1 MKTADELIQIYLNDL
16 KGALRGSDKATIQD
30 ALADA
35 EEHLRTALE
44 TERDEAEELEE
55 NEALSK
61 IIADYGEPSE
71 IAEAYFSWETS
82 LPDALAQTPAA
93 RRTLS
98 ADGAAKSYPGFFG
111 VYADPKA
118 WGGLVYMLISL
129 LTGIVYFTWA
139 VTGLSVSLGVMILI
153 IGIPVTII
161 FLLSFR
167 GIAFLEG
174 RLVEALLGERMPR
187 RASFTD
193 SSLPW
198 KERLKLL
205 LTGKSTWLSWIYMVL
220 MLPLG
225 IIYFTVVVTLVSIGV
240 AFIAAP
246 ILAYFFDLPIGTFSN
261 GVEIWTLPNYLT
273 PLLSALGVGLAT
285 VTFAPLPLGGRRA
298 RQICQ
303 STAGKR
309 LNCTKLNKK
318 RPPSD
323 PIKRRSCY
331 ITDFN
336 SNLADSQQ
344 IIKIHV

>member
-1 MKTADELIQIYLNDL
+1 VKTTAELINNYLDEL
-16 KGALRGSDKATIQD
+16 KAELRGMDKATVQD

-44 TERDEAEELEE
+44 SEKGDQEDLVE
-55 NEALSK
+55 NEALAR
-61 IIADYGEPSE
+61 IIKEYGEPAE
-71 IAEAYFSWETS
+71 IAEAYQNWETS
-82 LPDALAQTPAA
+82 LPAALAATPAA
-93 RRTLS
+93 RRTS
-98 ADGAAKSYPGFFG
+98 ASANGKAYPGFFG
-111 VYADPKA
+111 VFADPRA

-129 LTGIVYFTWA
+129 ATGIVYFTWA

-193 SSLPW
+193 SNLGW

-225 IIYFTVVVTLVSIGV
+225 IIYFTVMVTLISLAL
-240 AFIAAP
+240 AFIAVP
-246 ILAYFFDLPIGTFSN
+246 IAVIVFNLPIEPITIGQ
-261 GVEIWTLPNYLT
+261 VIWIIPDYLT
-273 PLLSALGVGLAT
+273 PLFAVFGVFLAT
-285 VTFAPLPLGGRRA
+285 GTMHVARWTGKVHGKFAKALLV
-298 RQICQ
+298 
-303 STAGKR
+303 
-309 LNCTKLNKK
+309 
-318 RPPSD
+318 SD
-323 PIKRRSCY
+323 
-331 ITDFN
+331 
-336 SNLADSQQ
+336 
-344 IIKIHV
+344 